1 MVIHHLVSLQG
12 FLMGLKD
19 ILEKMKHKAKVRVAG
34 VAHLMLRLDSNP
46 IRFYL
51 ST

>member
-1 MVIHHLVSLQG
+1 
-12 FLMGLKD
+12 MGLKD
-19 ILEKMKHKAKVRVAG
+19 ILVGHGKMKHKLKVEVA
-34 VAHLMLRLDSNP
+34 VAAHLMLELDLNP